1 MGWGRG
7 NSVDIVWLKQ
17 SPQQAGLRG
26 DGRDCPWCPC
36 REVLHEPAGWDSLLL
51 MQHVALAFY
60 KPAPAPQA
68 ARHALAASLRLS
80 LGIKCCLLPA
90 EHLAPHSGCSRAPP
104 SVPQPTLPSGLLS
117 VWVQPQEASL
127 QASQHCRNQDA
138 LVGLMFQERQELII
152 FQAQKN
158 PEHLWLRPA
167 ISRIQRPCPKPAAVS
182 VPSLFSPLSLS
193 AWAKL
198 CCRTPTPASRDMK
211 GGGQQPLPHMP
222 LESAAFEPPFPHH
235 LSLAALWDA
244 ELAAGSAPLLG
255 CWGKK

>member
-1 MGWGRG
+1 MGIGHHRGCNSEEQPPGGDLGRGRG
-7 NSVDIVWLKQ
+7 NSVDVVWLKL

-26 DGRDCPWCPC
+26 DGRDWPWCPC

-51 MQHVALAFY
+51 MQHVALAFHN
-60 KPAPAPQA
+60 PAPAPHA

-90 EHLAPHSGCSRAPP
+90 QHLAPHSGSSRAPP

-138 LVGLMFQERQELII
+138 VVGLMFHERQELII

-167 ISRIQRPCPKPAAVS
+167 IARIQRPCPKPAAVS
-182 VPSLFSPLSLS
+182 VPSLGGSSFLSSPWLLGGKVK
-193 AWAKL
+193 ARKL
-198 CCRTPTPASRDMK
+198 QGWQPGL
-211 GGGQQPLPHMP
+211 GGGRSTGRGLTCKDK
-222 LESAAFEPPFPHH
+222 AAIGH
-235 LSLAALWDA
+235 
-244 ELAAGSAPLLG
+244 
-255 CWGKK
+255 